1 MQDISADPI
10 CREFT
15 PWHGHAPAYFDVNFL
30 GQLTDVSFN
39 AGWADA
45 ERVRERDA
53 WPPYPQIN
61 EEIFEWRHMLSA
73 ILEAHDTFT
82 MIEAG
87 CGYGR
92 WLVSAACAIRR
103 RRPEL
108 VFSCMG
114 IEAEPM
120 HFHWLHKHFLDNNVD
135 PNQHHL
141 VFGAVEDLDGEA
153 TFVTGH
159 ADEWYGQYV
168 VNPDGSGRIDTHENA
183 SLRKVPAYSLD
194 TLLERFEFVDYI
206 DFDIQMSEARAI
218 PSGIATMTKKVRR
231 AFIETHGHQI
241 HGIVED
247 SFRSRGW
254 RMVACH
260 GFGCPNFECEE
271 ETEYG
276 LIKFYGGLQ
285 CWVNPAL

>member
-1 MQDISADPI
+1 MRDISADPI

-15 PWHGHAPAYFDVNFL
+15 PWHGRAPAYFDVNFL

-45 ERVRERDA
+45 ERVRERDT
-53 WPPYPQIN
+53 WPPYPKIE

-73 ILEAHDTFT
+73 ILEARDTFT

-108 VFSCMG
+108 GFSFMG
-114 IEAEPM
+114 IEAEPT
-120 HFHWLHKHFLDNNVD
+120 HFRWLRKHLLDNDVD
-135 PNQHHL
+135 PDRHHF
-141 VFGAVEDLDGEA
+141 VFGAA

-159 ADEWYGQYV
+159 ASEWYGQYV
-168 VNPDGSGRIDTHENA
+168 VNPDGTGRIDTYENA
-183 SLRKVPAYSLD
+183 KLCKVPAYSLD
-194 TLLERFEFVDYI
+194 TLLKRFEFVDYI

-218 PSGIATMTKKVRR
+218 PFGINIMTKKSP
-231 AFIETHGHQI
+231 A
-241 HGIVED
+241 
-247 SFRSRGW
+247 SFCRNSWPSHPWHRPG
-254 RMVACH
+254 
-260 GFGCPNFECEE
+260 
-271 ETEYG
+271 
-276 LIKFYGGLQ
+276 
-285 CWVNPAL
+285 